1 MNRDEYTEEE
11 ARARVR
17 YAIERAR
24 KASRELTTVPG
35 DEEFRKMLEARG
47 IDYQEFRKFEEHQE
61 KNRQWVGQ
69 MKENFGDRNKELN
82 EFDPGKLNCR
92 AELTQVGVTTW
103 DPNIPVYKEDLEMIS
118 KAAPLADRILHKMQA
133 RHMEEVKKHNQEV
146 RCSCGLEELPMG
158 PDTTENIHEV
168 VDDPEMKEFSPGMA
182 ERTDLEAGWYARG
195 QQQADDWN
203 DWNNKR
209 EEERQEMRNLFKDL
223 KIENKENMEKG
234 KQLMKQFAK
243 DAGKVDIPVE
253 ELEKYAVKNAGD
265 WDEWRREHQDV
276 LQDEQPRVRHT
287 IGYLEPE
294 QTKMLQ
300 EAAFNYDTLLKK
312 MQDTHARKNSDY
324 GDAAY
329 KGYKKYGDY
338 YFLVQLNNKLSRLES
353 LTIGDHVQQVMD
365 ESIDDTLM
373 DMANYAIMYLESRHR
388 HD

>member
-17 YAIERAR
+17 YAIECAR

-61 KNRQWVGQ
+61 KNRPWVNQ

-82 EFDPGKLNCR
+82 DFDPGKLNCR
-92 AELTQVGVTTW
+92 AELTPVGVTAW
-103 DPNIPVYKEDLEMIS
+103 DTNIPVYKEDLEMIS

-158 PDTTENIHEV
+158 PDTTENIQEV
-168 VDDPEMKEFSPGMA
+168 VDDPEMA
-182 ERTDLEAGWYARG
+182 DVQAGWYARG
-195 QQQADDWN
+195 QQAEDWD

-243 DAGKVDIPVE
+243 GVDEVRVPSDIPGERKYIPVE

-265 WDEWRREHQDV
+265 WEEWRKEHQDV

-300 EAAFNYDTLLKK
+300 EDAFNYDTLLKK

-353 LTIGDHVQQVMD
+353 LTIGDHVQKVMD

>member
-47 IDYQEFRKFEEHQE
+47 IDYKEFRKFEEHQE

-158 PDTTENIHEV
+158 PDTTENIQEV
-168 VDDPEMKEFSPGMA
+168 VDDPEMA
-182 ERTDLEAGWYARG
+182 DVQAGWYARG
-195 QQQADDWN
+195 QQAEDWN

-223 KIENKENMEKG
+223 KIENKKNMERDINIEFENFVRQKYG
-234 KQLMKQFAK
+234 KDSQI
-243 DAGKVDIPVE
+243 VR
-253 ELEKYAVKNAGD
+253 NAGD
-265 WDEWRREHQDV
+265 WDEWRKEHGDV

-287 IGYLEPE
+287 IGYLEPD

>member
-17 YAIERAR
+17 WAIERAR

-47 IDYQEFRKFEEHQE
+47 IDYNEFLKYQRHIEM
-61 KNRQWVGQ
+61 NSRWMNQ

-82 EFDPGKLNCR
+82 DFDPGKLNCR
-92 AELTQVGVTTW
+92 AELTPVGITAW
-103 DPNIPVYKEDLEMIS
+103 DPNIPIYKEDLEMIS

-158 PDTTENIHEV
+158 PDTTENIQEV
-168 VDDPEMKEFSPGMA
+168 VDDPEMA
-182 ERTDLEAGWYARG
+182 DVQAGWYARRRLPE
-195 QQQADDWN
+195 DL
-203 DWNNKR
+203 

-223 KIENKENMEKG
+223 KIENKENMERDINTEFENFVRQKYG
-234 KQLMKQFAK
+234 KDSQ
-243 DAGKVDIPVE
+243 VVR
-253 ELEKYAVKNAGD
+253 NAGD
-265 WDEWRREHQDV
+265 WDEWRKEHQDV

-300 EAAFNYDTLLKK
+300 EDAFKYDTLLKK